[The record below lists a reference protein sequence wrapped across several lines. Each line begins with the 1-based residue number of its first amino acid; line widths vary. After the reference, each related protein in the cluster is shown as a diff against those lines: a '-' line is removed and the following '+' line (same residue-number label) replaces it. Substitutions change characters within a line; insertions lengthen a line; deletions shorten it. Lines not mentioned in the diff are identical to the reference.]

1 MPYPILWL
9 VEERVTGWARLASL
23 RKDPKEQASQ
33 KYHQLP
39 RVPRLPP
46 PGECEA
52 VALLAAP
59 AVLKDPG
66 RAGGAQRD
74 GRPGRPRLGKV

>member
-1 MPYPILWL
+1 M
-9 VEERVTGWARLASL
+9 EERVSCWARLARL

-33 KYHQLP
+33 EHHQLP
-39 RVPRLPP
+39 GIPGLPP